1 MRGGRRVQVQFK
13 EIDIDYKD
21 LDALRQ
27 FIGET
32 GKIVPSRIT
41 GASAR
46 FQRNLA
52 TEVSAHAILHCCRI
66 PTSTSSANWGII
78 MNVILLE
85 RVNNLGDLGDEV
97 SVKPGFARNFLIP
110 NSKAVQA
117 NKANREYF
125 EERRAELEKAANE
138 KLTQAQTRAEG
149 LADTV
154 VTIMVKSGEEGRLY
168 GSVGTQDIADALE
181 RDGKTVERS
190 EVRMPQGVIRSL
202 GEYEIALQ
210 LHSDVTVQIQVA
222 VVEE

>member
-1 MRGGRRVQVQFK
+1 
-13 EIDIDYKD
+13 
-21 LDALRQ
+21 
-27 FIGET
+27 
-32 GKIVPSRIT
+32 
-41 GASAR
+41 
-46 FQRNLA
+46 
-52 TEVSAHAILHCCRI
+52 
-66 PTSTSSANWGII
+66 

-149 LADTV
+149 LADIV

-190 EVRMPQGVIRSL
+190 EVRMPEGVIRSL